1 MKLYYDLH
9 IHSCLSPCG
18 DREMTPANI
27 AGMAHLAGLNI
38 LAISDH
44 NSARHCRALA
54 AWAARYQLLS
64 VPAMELNT
72 KEEVH
77 VLCLFP
83 DLETAEDFDAYVRSR
98 LAGIRNRPE
107 FFGEQLLLDEED
119 QVVGCEELLLT
130 AGADISIYEVSRLL
144 TSLGGL
150 AIPAHID
157 RDSNSV
163 LSNLGFVTP
172 EMGFEVSEITRKAH
186 SETLGAAVAPLRGK
200 PCITNSDAHYLED
213 LPDAEFSI
221 EVEERSPRGV
231 IEALR
236 KGNGLGRL

>member
-27 AGMAHLAGLNI
+27 AGMAHLAGLNV

-54 AWAARYQLLS
+54 AWAARYQLLA

-98 LAGIRNRPE
+98 LPGIRNRPE

-119 QVVGCEELLLT
+119 KVVGCEELLLT
-130 AGADISIYEVSRLL
+130 AGADISIYEVAELLASR
-144 TSLGGL
+144 GGL
-150 AIPAHID
+150 AIPAHLD

-163 LSNLGFVTP
+163 LSNLGFVVP
-172 EMGFEVSEITRKAH
+172 EMGFEVSEITRKARL
-186 SETLGAAVAPLRGK
+186 ETMGAAVAPLRGK

-213 LPDAEFSI
+213 IPDAEFSM